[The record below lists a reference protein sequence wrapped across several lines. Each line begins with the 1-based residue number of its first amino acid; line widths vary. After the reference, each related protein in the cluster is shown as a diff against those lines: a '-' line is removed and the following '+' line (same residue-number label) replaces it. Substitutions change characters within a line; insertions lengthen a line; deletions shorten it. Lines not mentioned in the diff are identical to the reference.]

1 MPSKP
6 VSRRPDS
13 PSRTPSLNVPLVG
26 ISLAAPD
33 DTELVA
39 EVTGTGPPV
48 VFVHG
53 SNGGLDSWT
62 DIGDRLAGYRIVR
75 YARRNHQ
82 PSGVG
87 PAPNGFAAEA
97 GDLQAVLTAVGRA
110 HVVGGSYGATVA
122 LHAARADAER
132 IASLALFEPPLLLS
146 GPHLA
151 PVIEQYQRLFT
162 TVRYA
167 DALELFLREAA
178 RMPAEVLAD
187 GPPIPDDPV
196 AAMAALADL
205 EAMAGDDTDTGRWAS
220 IGVPVLLM
228 QGGRSWAPL
237 PEGMDL
243 LAAALPR
250 AERVSWPDQS
260 HFATV
265 TAPDLVAAALQTF
278 LDSRVSGS
286 T

>member
-1 MPSKP
+1 MPSEP
-6 VSRRPDS
+6 GSRRPGS
-13 PSRTPSLNVPLVG
+13 PSGTPSLNVPLVG
-26 ISLAAPD
+26 IELTSPD
-33 DTELVA
+33 GTALVA
-39 EVTGTGPPV
+39 EVAGSGPPV

-53 SNGGLDSWT
+53 SNGGPDSWA
-62 DIGDRLAGYRIVR
+62 DIGARLTGYRVVR

-87 PAPNGFAAEA
+87 PAPNSFTAEA
-97 GDLQAVLTAVGRA
+97 ADLQTVLQHVGRA

-122 LHAARADAER
+122 LHAARSDAHT
-132 IASLALFEPPLLLS
+132 IASLALFEPPLLLAGS
-146 GPHLA
+146 HLL

-178 RMPAEVLAD
+178 RMPAEMLAD

-205 EAMAGDDTDTGRWAS
+205 EAMAGDDTDTERWAS
-220 IGVPVLLM
+220 IEVPVLLM
-228 QGGRSWAPL
+228 QGGRSWSPL
-237 PEGMDL
+237 PEGMEL
-243 LAAALPR
+243 LAAALPH

-260 HFATV
+260 HVATA
-265 TAPDLVAAALQTF
+265 TAPHLVADALQAF
-278 LDSRVSGS
+278 LDARVGPLP
-286 T
+286 

>member
-1 MPSKP
+1 MGIELTS
-6 VSRRPDS
+6 PD
-13 PSRTPSLNVPLVG
+13 G
-26 ISLAAPD
+26 
-33 DTELVA
+33 TELVA
-39 EVTGTGPPV
+39 EVTGSGPSV

-62 DIGDRLAGYRIVR
+62 DIGDRLAGYQVVR

-87 PAPNGFAAEA
+87 PAPNSFAAEA
-97 GDLQAVLTAVGRA
+97 DDLLAVLAAVGRA

-122 LHAARADAER
+122 LHAARADTER

-146 GPHLA
+146 GSHLL

-167 DALELFLREAA
+167 DALELFLRAAA
-178 RMPAEVLAD
+178 RMPAELLAD

-205 EAMAGDDTDTGRWAS
+205 EAMAGDDTDTERWAT

-228 QGGRSWAPL
+228 QGGQSWSPL

-250 AERVSWPDQS
+250 AERVVWPDQT
-260 HFATV
+260 HFATATV
-265 TAPDLVAAALQTF
+265 PDLVAAALQAF
-278 LDSRVSGS
+278 FDSLVGGP

>member
-1 MPSKP
+1 MLP
-6 VSRRPDS
+6 V
-13 PSRTPSLNVPLVG
+13 T
-26 ISLAAPD
+26 ISLAAAD
-33 DTELVA
+33 GTELVA
-39 EVTGTGPPV
+39 EVMGSGPPV

-62 DIGDRLAGYRIVR
+62 DIGARLTGYQVVR

-87 PAPNGFAAEA
+87 PAPNSFTAEA
-97 GDLQAVLTAVGRA
+97 DDLHTVLKAVGPA

-132 IASLALFEPPLLLS
+132 IASLALFEPPLLQA
-146 GPHLA
+146 GPHLV
-151 PVIEQYQRLFT
+151 PIIEQYQRLFT

-167 DALELFLREAA
+167 DALELFVREVA
-178 RMPAEVLAD
+178 RMPAELLTD
-187 GPPIPDDPV
+187 GPAIPDDPV

-205 EAMAGDDTDTGRWAS
+205 EAMAGDDADTERWAA

-228 QGGRSWAPL
+228 QGGKSWSPL
-237 PEGMDL
+237 PEGMDR
-243 LAAALPR
+243 LAAALPH
-250 AERVSWPDQS
+250 AERVVWPDAS
-260 HFATV
+260 HFATATV
-265 TAPDLVAAALQTF
+265 PDLVAAALQTF
-278 LDSRVSGS
+278 FDSLVGGS

>member
-1 MPSKP
+1 MGIELTS
-6 VSRRPDS
+6 PDG
-13 PSRTPSLNVPLVG
+13 TVLVV
-26 ISLAAPD
+26 
-33 DTELVA
+33 EVA
-39 EVTGTGPPV
+39 GAGPPV

-53 SNGGLDSWT
+53 SNGGLDSWAA
-62 DIGDRLAGYRIVR
+62 IGDRLVGHQIVR

-87 PAPNGFAAEA
+87 PAPNSFAAEA
-97 GDLQAVLTAVGRA
+97 ADLQTVLQHVGRA

-122 LHAARADAER
+122 LHAARTDSER

-146 GPHLA
+146 GPHLL
-151 PVIEQYQRLFT
+151 PVIEHYQRLFT

-167 DALELFLREAA
+167 DALELFLREVA

-205 EAMAGDDTDTGRWAS
+205 EAMAGDDTTTERWAS
-220 IGVPVLLM
+220 IDVPVLLM
-228 QGGRSWAPL
+228 QGGRTWSPL

-260 HFATV
+260 HFATATV
-265 TAPDLVAAALQTF
+265 PDLVAAALQTF
-278 LDSRVSGS
+278 LNSRVGG
-286 T
+286 TT